1 MEYNSILVIIINMSI
16 IRNIEKTIDYA
27 LKQTKVVL
35 VTGPRQSGKSF
46 IMLNHYD
53 KYEYITFDDNNELLQ
68 ADTDPILFLQD
79 KKYPLIIDEAQY
91 AQNLFRT
98 IKLVVDKSSKK
109 GQVLLTGSQSFK
121 LMEKI
126 SDSLA
131 GRISIIEMSNVS
143 MREINKLD
151 YNEPF
156 IPNEKYINNRSKVL
170 VNYKDIWEYIQKGFF
185 PEIIS
190 NKNRNIEW
198 FYRDYVNTYLE
209 KDIKQII
216 KIKDDIAFRKFL
228 VNIAA
233 RTGQEIVYEEISS
246 NVGKD
251 VKTIKEWL
259 SIVSQTGLVKL
270 IYPYQNSVLKQMV
283 KLPKLYFMDT
293 GLVCYLVGWKTKE
306 QAKNGAMAGALFET
320 FVYSE
325 IIKSFLNAGKEL
337 NNIYY
342 YRDKQ
347 KNEIDMIINDN
358 DTLYPIEIKMA
369 ATVDTHWGNYN
380 KILSKIKNKK
390 IANITVICQCD
401 KLYKFDSMKALP
413 ISYI

>member
-1 MEYNSILVIIINMSI
+1 MEYNSILVNTNM
-16 IRNIEKTIDYA
+16 NILRHIKNSIDYA

-46 IMLNHYD
+46 IMLNYYN
-53 KYEYITFDDNNELLQ
+53 KYEYVTFDDNNELLQ
-68 ADTDPILFLQD
+68 ADSDPILFLQD

-98 IKLVVDKSSKK
+98 IKLIVDKSNKK
-109 GQVLLTGSQSFK
+109 GQVLLTESQSFK
-121 LMEKI
+121 LMKKV

-131 GRISIIEMSNVS
+131 GRISIIEISNIS
-143 MREINKLD
+143 MREINKIKYID
-151 YNEPF
+151 FF
-156 IPNEKYINNRSKVL
+156 IPSEKYIKNRSFEL
-170 VNYKDIWEYIQKGFF
+170 VEYKNIWEHIQRGFF
-185 PEIIS
+185 PEVVS
-190 NKNRNIEW
+190 NKNRNTEW

-233 RTGQEIVYEEISS
+233 RTGQEIVYEEIAN

-259 SIVSQTGLVKL
+259 SIVSQTGLVRL
-270 IYPYQNSVLKQMV
+270 IYPYQNNALKQMV

-293 GLVCYLVGWKTKE
+293 GLVCYLVGWKTKD
-306 QAKNGAMAGALFET
+306 QAKNGAMAGSLFET

-325 IIKSFLNAGKEL
+325 IVKSFINAGKEL

-347 KNEIDMIINDN
+347 KNEIDLIIEDN
-358 DTLYPIEIKMA
+358 DTLYPVEIKMS
-369 ATVDTHWGNYN
+369 ATIDRHWDKYN
-380 KILSKIKNKK
+380 KYLSRIKNKK
-390 IANITVICQCD
+390 VANITVICQSD
-401 KLYKFDSMKALP
+401 KLYKFENILVLP
-413 ISYI
+413 IKYL

>member
-1 MEYNSILVIIINMSI
+1 MVNTNMNILRHIKNS
-16 IRNIEKTIDYA
+16 IDYA

-46 IMLNHYD
+46 IMLNYYN
-53 KYEYITFDDNNELLQ
+53 KYEYVTFDDNNELLQ
-68 ADTDPILFLQD
+68 ADSDPILFLQD

-98 IKLVVDKSSKK
+98 IKLIVDKSNKK
-109 GQVLLTGSQSFK
+109 GQVLLTESQSFK
-121 LMEKI
+121 LMKKV

-131 GRISIIEMSNVS
+131 GRISIIEISNIS
-143 MREINKLD
+143 MREINKIKYID
-151 YNEPF
+151 FF
-156 IPNEKYINNRSKVL
+156 IPSEKYIKNRSFEL
-170 VNYKDIWEYIQKGFF
+170 VEYKNIWEHIQRGFF
-185 PEIIS
+185 PEVVS
-190 NKNRNIEW
+190 NKNRNTEW

-233 RTGQEIVYEEISS
+233 RTGQEIVYEEIAN

-259 SIVSQTGLVKL
+259 SIVSQTGLVRL
-270 IYPYQNSVLKQMV
+270 IYPYQNNALKQMV

-293 GLVCYLVGWKTKE
+293 GLVCYLVGWKTKD
-306 QAKNGAMAGALFET
+306 QAKNGAMAGSLFET

-325 IIKSFLNAGKEL
+325 IVKSFINAGKEL

-347 KNEIDMIINDN
+347 KNEIDLIIEDN
-358 DTLYPIEIKMA
+358 DTLYPVEIKMS
-369 ATVDTHWGNYN
+369 ATIDRHWDKYN
-380 KILSKIKNKK
+380 KYLSRIKNKK
-390 IANITVICQCD
+390 VANITVICQSD
-401 KLYKFDSMKALP
+401 K
-413 ISYI
+413 

>member
-1 MEYNSILVIIINMSI
+1 MSILRHIK
-16 IRNIEKTIDYA
+16 KTIDYA

-46 IMLNHYD
+46 IMLNYYD
-53 KYEYITFDDNNELLQ
+53 KYAYVTFDDNNELLQ
-68 ADTDPILFLQD
+68 ADSDSILFLQD
-79 KKYPLIIDEAQY
+79 KKYPLILDEAQY

-98 IKLVVDKSSKK
+98 IKLVVDKSNKK
-109 GQVLLTGSQSFK
+109 GQILLTGSQSFK
-121 LMEKI
+121 LMEKV

-143 MREINKLD
+143 MREINKIKF
-151 YNEPF
+151 NASF
-156 IPNEKYINNRSKVL
+156 IPNQNYIKNRSAELIDYKDVWKYIHRGL
-170 VNYKDIWEYIQKGFF
+170 F

-190 NKNRNIEW
+190 DKNRNIEW
-198 FYRDYVNTYLE
+198 FYRDYINTYLE

-228 VNIAA
+228 INIAA
-233 RTGQEIVYEEISS
+233 RTGQEIIYEEIAS

-270 IYPYQNSVLKQMV
+270 IYPYQNNVLKQMV

-306 QAKNGAMAGALFET
+306 QTKNGAMSGALFET

-325 IIKSFLNAGKEL
+325 IAKSFLNVGKDL

-347 KNEIDMIINDN
+347 KKEIDLIIEDE
-358 DTLYPIEIKMA
+358 DTLYPIEIKMS
-369 ATVDTHWGNYN
+369 ATIDPHWDKYN
-380 KILSKIKNKK
+380 KYLSKIKNKK
-390 IANITVICQCD
+390 VAKITILCQCN
-401 KLYKFDSMKALP
+401 KIYELENILALP
-413 ISYI
+413 IKYL